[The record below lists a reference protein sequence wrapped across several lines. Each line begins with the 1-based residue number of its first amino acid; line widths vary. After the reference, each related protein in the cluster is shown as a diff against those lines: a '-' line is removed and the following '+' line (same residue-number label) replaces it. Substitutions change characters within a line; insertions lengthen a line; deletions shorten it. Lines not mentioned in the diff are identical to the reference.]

1 MTKCSHLE
9 RGSRQKGKQHHA
21 KILIEMNAMKGF
33 AEKSCWSKSSCFSY
47 DWHVTDIS
55 VTDSL
60 PRRYDISQHQKKQW
74 RYFST
79 SCVLVVSGDWWGCQ
93 INNLLFHVNIMEK
106 DIRMNKTSTFCVIF
120 CTRLG
125 QIDYSL
131 IDRLSTYFSWSSYAF
146 QVQSLLLTINC
157 HPSKVHR
164 VSSFMSLCISQT
176 VRMLI
181 TMFYVAVTRAPLLFV
196 K

>member
-1 MTKCSHLE
+1 MQWRVLLRSH
-9 RGSRQKGKQHHA
+9 
-21 KILIEMNAMKGF
+21 
-33 AEKSCWSKSSCFSY
+33 AEEQLFLLWLTCDRHQCHRFTSQ
-47 DWHVTDIS
+47 T
-55 VTDSL
+55 L
-60 PRRYDISQHQKKQW
+60 QHQKKQW

-93 INNLLFHVNIMEK
+93 INNLLFQVNIMEK
-106 DIRMNKTSTFCVIF
+106 DIRMNKTSTFCIIF
-120 CTRLG
+120 CTRRG

-157 HPSKVHR
+157 HQSK
-164 VSSFMSLCISQT
+164 

-181 TMFYVAVTRAPLLFV
+181 TMFYGAVTHAPLLFV